1 MAAPQDTFFIGWTGR
16 APKAHVS
23 FLTCVG
29 VAVLVSFGA
38 IGMMLGAAI
47 DDPSRNLFGPSVKP
61 EGWQGDQSFN
71 GVLTLKPYP
80 VLHVSM
86 APGASAV
93 RSMLLSG
100 SGKRG
105 ADVTE
110 TAHRVTAAGG
120 LLRRGDID
128 MLVVDDSP
136 VVQADLATPLQA
148 ENLGKWRAVG
158 EICDGKCYPGGMTPG
173 FGLAHR
179 ACASLCLIGE
189 VPAIFVTAAP
199 VAGASFLLLAGP
211 DGAAPGPWIHDMIA
225 RPVELEGEVEKLG
238 TILIFRVDPARA
250 RFL

>member
-1 MAAPQDTFFIGWTGR
+1 MAAPHDTFFIGWSGR
-16 APKAHVS
+16 LPKAQVS
-23 FLTCVG
+23 FLAAVG
-29 VAVLVSFGA
+29 VAVLAGFGA
-38 IGMMLGAAI
+38 IGLLMGAAI
-47 DDPSRNLFGPSVKP
+47 DDPSHNLFGPSVKP
-61 EGWQGDQSFN
+61 EGWQGDQSFS
-71 GVLTLKPYP
+71 GVVTLQPYP
-80 VLHVSM
+80 VLHVSL
-86 APGASAV
+86 ASDGPAT

-105 ADVTE
+105 AEVRE

-128 MLVVDDSP
+128 MLVVDESP
-136 VVQADLATPLQA
+136 VALAEIATPPQA
-148 ENLGKWRAVG
+148 EKLGKWRAVG

-238 TILIFRVDPARA
+238 AMLIFRVDPAKA
-250 RFL
+250 HIL